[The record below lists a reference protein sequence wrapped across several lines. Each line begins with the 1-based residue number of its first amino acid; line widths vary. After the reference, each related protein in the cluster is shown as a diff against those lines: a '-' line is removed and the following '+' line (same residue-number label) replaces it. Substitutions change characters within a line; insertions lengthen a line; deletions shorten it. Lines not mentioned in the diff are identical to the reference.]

1 MGVLELAV
9 LSAAWLSWPA
19 TPARQCEGPAVD
31 PWVSDFRSRVE
42 SYDALYQL
50 AVERYGPRSECEGAV
65 TMEFDGVNFGSLIF
79 GFRGGITYSVETM
92 PPESSVRVLRAP
104 GGFDE
109 PEQVQQA
116 LRDYASGIGLAID
129 WSTPEISEEAGEVI
143 HRFWDP
149 EPGLNASG
157 FLIFLDDTLVGIGS
171 SMAL

>member
-9 LSAAWLSWPA
+9 VAVAWLASPA
-19 TPARQCEGPAVD
+19 MLARQCEGPDVD

-50 AVERYGPRSECEGAV
+50 AVERYGPPSECEGAV

-104 GGFDE
+104 GGFEE

-129 WSTPEISEEAGEVI
+129 WSTPEVSEEAGEVI

-171 SMAL
+171 SLAL